1 MSTKELLKKE
11 LVVVNVGA
19 EVFAESLRRQGV
31 KTIHVAWQ
39 PPAGGDKELAK
50 LLEKVK

>member
-1 MSTKELLKKE
+1 MSLKRLLKKK

-19 EVFAESLRRQGV
+19 EVFAESLKKQGV
-31 KTIHVAWQ
+31 KTINVAWK